1 MITLTSGLENQIPDR
16 SWMLYLLEVFN
27 SQNIAVELNLISQFD
42 GQDYFEAIFNGINQ
56 YRFKKISPL
65 LGHPYMRQIIFNA
78 ERKSISYV
86 LEDKMTGDL
95 EGFQLHFNNN
105 NFIFE
110 GVKQFTGIEWWNRI
124 GHFPYPIRY
133 KTEICHLMYGLR
145 NNASDFESIFYWPYH
160 SLTPNSEGHSHQ
172 YPIFFNSPFLKDG
185 CICYSVTSG
194 TCTSG
199 LRYNC

>member
-65 LGHPYMRQIIFNA
+65 IGHPYMR
-78 ERKSISYV
+78 
-86 LEDKMTGDL
+86 
-95 EGFQLHFNNN
+95 
-105 NFIFE
+105 
-110 GVKQFTGIEWWNRI
+110 IEWWNRI

-145 NNASDFESIFYWPYH
+145 SNASDFESIFYWPYH